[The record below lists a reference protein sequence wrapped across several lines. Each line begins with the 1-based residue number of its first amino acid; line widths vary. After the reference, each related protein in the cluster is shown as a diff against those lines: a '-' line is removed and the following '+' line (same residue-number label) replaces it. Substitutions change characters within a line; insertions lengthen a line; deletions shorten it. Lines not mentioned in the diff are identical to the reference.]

1 MYLAVNIPEVLLA
14 RLRAGAQEAMLAP
27 IMEPGHWD
35 RERRARFAGA
45 RELLDQIGWKTG
57 ETGEEVTIDMVEHAH
72 ALHDALDYALT
83 EALSDLCEFER
94 SRREPSARRS
104 RSEVDKLLE
113 LECVSAEFLRGE
125 HPRRSARLR
134 LLRTAVRQRLF
145 GPRHRSDCSSQTR

>member
-27 IMEPGHWD
+27 IMEPGDWD

-45 RELLDQIGWKTG
+45 RELLDQIGWKAG

-83 EALSDLCEFER
+83 EALSDLSEFEH

-113 LECVSAEFLRGE
+113 LACISTEFSSGK
-125 HPRRSARLR
+125 HPRRSARLW
-134 LLRTAVRQRLF
+134 LLRTTVHQRIC
-145 GPRHRSDCSSQTR
+145 GRRSRPDRPSQTR